1 MTPPEILIVDDEPGL
16 LRLFTSLIQRLDCT
30 VIEAS
35 GGAAALAI
43 LEARTP
49 YLLILDIAMPEV
61 SGIDVLTYVIQTPR
75 LDSMNV
81 MVLTALGSNR
91 DFQDLAPRVQR
102 WVSKPVMPI
111 DFLQMVKELLPGDR
125 SEST

>member
-30 VIEAS
+30 VIRAS
-35 GGAAALAI
+35 GGAAAIAI
-43 LEARTP
+43 LEERTP

-61 SGIDVLTYVIQTPR
+61 SGIDVLAYVTQTPR

-81 MVLTALGSNR
+81 AWSSR
-91 DFQDLAPRVQR
+91 R
-102 WVSKPVMPI
+102 
-111 DFLQMVKELLPGDR
+111 
-125 SEST
+125 